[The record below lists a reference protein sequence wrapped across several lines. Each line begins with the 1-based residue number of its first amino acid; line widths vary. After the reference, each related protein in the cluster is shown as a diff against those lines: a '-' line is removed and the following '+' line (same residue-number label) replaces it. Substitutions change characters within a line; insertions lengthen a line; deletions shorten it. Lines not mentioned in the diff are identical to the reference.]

1 MTRAITLHEVSK
13 FYPKQPSPAVDR
25 FSLDIAP
32 GEFLVLLGPS
42 GCGKSTVL
50 RMIAGLED
58 ITTGELLLDGEYS
71 NDLAPGDR
79 RMAMVFQN
87 FALYPSMTSREN
99 IGFPLRFEMP
109 GADAGPRVD
118 ETARILGIEEILDRY
133 PGQLSGGERQ
143 RVAMGRAISRH
154 PSVFLMDEPLS
165 NLDAKLRAHL
175 RAEIARLTHGMGV
188 TTVYVTHDQAEA
200 MSLGD
205 RVAIMRS
212 GVLQQISSPREAY
225 HLPENVFVAAFVGT
239 PRINLLQATVLAP
252 LGGGMWIDF
261 GRQRLGLPEPLSLDH
276 QMLRIQQNRPIIVGL
291 RSEAVRIAQPSQAH
305 AGEVVLS
312 GIVEHVEYQGH
323 ESLVHLNTGS
333 RPAVVPELEAPRPTG
348 TLSRSAARRAANG
361 NGHGG
366 HSAGVGLGKLAQKAA
381 RRIQASVMER
391 DGSGSGAAAGAAS
404 GSDGSGSDSGFDA
417 FKGTPP
423 KPAHAA
429 GHGPVSVMDRPSAP
443 VTETGDLVVR
453 TGPDIRVRRGDR
465 VPLLVDLA
473 HLYVFDQ
480 DGRRICPAPAEQP
493 RLE

>member
-13 FYPKQPSPAVDR
+13 YYPKQPSPAVDR

-109 GADAGPRVD
+109 GEEHGPRVD

-239 PRINLLQATVLAP
+239 PRINLLQATVIAP
-252 LGGGMWIDF
+252 LTGGMWIDF
-261 GRQRLGLPEPLSLDH
+261 GRQRLGLPEPLNYDH
-276 QMLRIQQNRPIIVGL
+276 QMLRIQQGRRIIVGL

-333 RPAVVPELEAPRPTG
+333 RPAVVPELEAPRPT
-348 TLSRSAARRAANG
+348 SAARNG
-361 NGHGG
+361 SRRG
-366 HSAGVGLGKLAQKAA
+366 SSGVGLGKLAQKAA

-391 DGSGSGAAAGAAS
+391 DSSS
-404 GSDGSGSDSGFDA
+404 SSSSDGL
-417 FKGTPP
+417 PP
-423 KPAHAA
+423 KPQQA
-429 GHGPVSVMDRPSAP
+429 PVSVMDRPSTP
-443 VTETGDLVVR
+443 ETQTGDLVVR

-480 DGRRICPAPAEQP
+480 EGQRICPAPAQQP

>member
-1 MTRAITLHEVSK
+1 MTRAIALHDVSK
-13 FYPKQPSPAVDR
+13 VYGRNVRAVDR
-25 FSLDIAP
+25 FSLAIDP

-50 RMIAGLED
+50 RMIAGLEE
-58 ITTGELLLDGEYS
+58 ITSGELLLDGEYS
-71 NDLAPGDR
+71 NELAPGDR

-87 FALYPSMTSREN
+87 FALYPSMTSRQN

-109 GADAGPRVD
+109 GEDSGPRVD
-118 ETARILGIEEILDRY
+118 ETARTLGIEDILDRY

-165 NLDAKLRAHL
+165 NLDAKLRSHL
-175 RAEIARLTHGMGV
+175 RAEISRLTRGMGV

-212 GVLQQISSPREAY
+212 GVLQQVGSPREAY
-225 HLPENVFVAAFVGT
+225 HLPQNVFVAAFIGT

-252 LGGGMWIDF
+252 LGGGIWIDF
-261 GRQRLGLPEPLSLDH
+261 GRQRLGLQEPLSLDH
-276 QMLRIQQNRPIIVGL
+276 QLLRIQQGRQIIVGL
-291 RSEAVRIAQPSQAH
+291 RSEAVRIAQPSSAH

-333 RPAVVPELEAPRPTG
+333 RPAVVPELEAPRPAP
-348 TLSRSAARRAANG
+348 SRAARTAARRAGGGGGGFGRLVQRAAGRAGAQG
-361 NGHGG
+361 NLT
-366 HSAGVGLGKLAQKAA
+366 AVL
-381 RRIQASVMER
+381 ER
-391 DGSGSGAAAGAAS
+391 DR
-404 GSDGSGSDSGFDA
+404 DREQ
-417 FKGTPP
+417 PP
-423 KPAHAA
+423 ADQPRVV
-429 GHGPVSVMDRPSAP
+429 P
-443 VTETGDLVVR
+443 GDLVVR
-453 TGPDIRVRRGDR
+453 TGPDMQLRHGDR

-480 DGRRICPAPAEQP
+480 EGHRICPAPAEAP

>member
-13 FYPKQPSPAVDR
+13 YYPKQPQPAVDR

-109 GADAGPRVD
+109 GEEHGPRVD

-212 GVLQQISSPREAY
+212 GVLQQISTPREAY

-239 PRINLLQATVLAP
+239 PRINLLQATVIAP
-252 LGGGMWIDF
+252 LTGGMWIDF
-261 GRQRLGLPEPLSLDH
+261 GRQRLGLPEPLNADH
-276 QMLRIQQNRPIIVGL
+276 QMLRIQQGRRIIVGL

-333 RPAVVPELEAPRPTG
+333 RPAVVPELEAPRPAAAPRSG
-348 TLSRSAARRAANG
+348 SRRGAS
-361 NGHGG
+361 
-366 HSAGVGLGKLAQKAA
+366 SGVGLGKLAQKAA

-391 DGSGSGAAAGAAS
+391 EGSASGASGASPSSAG
-404 GSDGSGSDSGFDA
+404 G
-417 FKGTPP
+417 PP
-423 KPAHAA
+423 PRPAHA
-429 GHGPVSVMDRPSAP
+429 PVSVMDRPTTP
-443 VTETGDLVVR
+443 ETQTGDLVVR

-480 DGRRICPAPAEQP
+480 DGLRICPAPAQQP

>member
-13 FYPKQPSPAVDR
+13 YYPKQPSPAVDR

-109 GADAGPRVD
+109 GEEHGPRVD

-239 PRINLLQATVLAP
+239 PRINLLQATVIAP
-252 LGGGMWIDF
+252 LTGGMWIDF
-261 GRQRLGLPEPLSLDH
+261 GRQRLGLPEPLNYDH
-276 QMLRIQQNRPIIVGL
+276 QMLRIQQGRRIIVGL

-333 RPAVVPELEAPRPTG
+333 RPAVVPELEAPRPT
-348 TLSRSAARRAANG
+348 SAARNG
-361 NGHGG
+361 SRRGG
-366 HSAGVGLGKLAQKAA
+366 SGVGLGKLAQKAA

-391 DGSGSGAAAGAAS
+391 DSSSSAS
-404 GSDGSGSDSGFDA
+404 SDGL
-417 FKGTPP
+417 PP
-423 KPAHAA
+423 KPQQA
-429 GHGPVSVMDRPSAP
+429 PVSVMDRPSTP
-443 VTETGDLVVR
+443 ETQTGDLVVR

-480 DGRRICPAPAEQP
+480 EGQRICPAPAQQP

>member
-13 FYPKQPSPAVDR
+13 YYPKQPSPAVDR

-79 RMAMVFQN
+79 KMAMVFQN
-87 FALYPSMTSREN
+87 FALYPSMTSRQN

-109 GADAGPRVD
+109 GEEHGPRVD

-165 NLDAKLRAHL
+165 NLDAKLRSHL
-175 RAEIARLTHGMGV
+175 RAEIARLTRGMGV

-212 GVLQQISSPREAY
+212 GVLQQIGSPRDAY

-239 PRINLLQATVLAP
+239 PRINLLQATVIAP
-252 LGGGMWIDF
+252 LSGGMWIDF
-261 GRQRLGLPEPLSLDH
+261 GRQRLGLPEPLSYDH
-276 QMLRIQQNRPIIVGL
+276 QMLRIQQGRPIIVGL

-305 AGEVVLS
+305 AGEVVIS

-323 ESLVHLNTGS
+323 ESLVHLDTGS
-333 RPAVVPELEAPRPTG
+333 RPAIVPELEAPRPAPAARTG
-348 TLSRSAARRAANG
+348 GRRAA
-361 NGHGG
+361 GG
-366 HSAGVGLGKLAQKAA
+366 SAGGSAGGGLGKLAQKAA
-381 RRIQASVMER
+381 RRLQGSLPAARDNGAGTSQAAVI
-391 DGSGSGAAAGAAS
+391 
-404 GSDGSGSDSGFDA
+404 
-417 FKGTPP
+417 
-423 KPAHAA
+423 
-429 GHGPVSVMDRPSAP
+429 DRPPASP
-443 VTETGDLVVR
+443 ETQTGDLVVR
-453 TGPDIRVRRGDR
+453 TGPDIQVRRGDR

-473 HLYVFDQ
+473 HLYVFDG
-480 DGRRICPAPAEQP
+480 DGNRICPAPAHQP